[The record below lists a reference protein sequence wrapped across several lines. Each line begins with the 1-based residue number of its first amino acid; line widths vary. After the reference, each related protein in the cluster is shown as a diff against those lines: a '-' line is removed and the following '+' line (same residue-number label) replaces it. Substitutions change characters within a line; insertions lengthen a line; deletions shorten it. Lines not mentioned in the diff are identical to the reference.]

1 MEGTIGEI
9 RLFGG
14 NYSPRNWADCSGQLI
29 SISQNTALFSI
40 LGTTYGGDGRTTF
53 GLPDLRSRVAIGEGT
68 GPGLPSFRIGQ
79 RGGLEQVQLNVANLP
94 THNHTI
100 KVSSTAGD
108 NSDPTGRYSAKAQ
121 TEVERGATPVPV
133 DSYGSV
139 ANQIPM
145 ASNSVG
151 NAGGS
156 QPFSVK
162 NPYLGLRYIICL
174 FGTFPS
180 RS

>member
-14 NYSPRNWADCSGQLI
+14 NFPPRNWADCSGQLLP
-29 SISQNTALFSI
+29 ISQNTALFSI
-40 LGTTYGGDGRTTF
+40 LGTIYGGDGRTTF
-53 GLPDLRSRVAIGEGT
+53 ALPDLRGRVSIGEGN
-68 GPGLPSFRIGQ
+68 GPGLADFRLGS
-79 RGGLEQVQLNVANLP
+79 RAGAEQVQLNITNLP
-94 THNHTI
+94 SHNHTM
-100 KVSSTAGD
+100 KVSSSAGD
-108 NSDPTGRYSAKAQ
+108 SSDPSGRYVAKAQ

-133 DSYGSV
+133 DAYGNV
-139 ANQIPM
+139 ANQTPM
-145 ASNSVG
+145 AANSVG
-151 NAGGS
+151 NTGGG

-174 FGTFPS
+174 FGIFPS